1 MRNVRHTCHRLTE
14 EYTLTIKATLL
25 ASLVLVGFACGG
37 DVPNERPVTADDSE
51 PYVLARGE
59 GEVLV
64 DSKGRTTIIK
74 VSPQT
79 GSRLLAMGTQDMP
92 PGSGI
97 LVHKHD
103 RTEEI
108 LYVSDGTGTVIL
120 GDEQI
125 QVEKDTT
132 IWVPPGTWHG
142 VENPHDHMHIL
153 WFVTPPG
160 LDDVFRGMFWHPGED
175 EKQLTPEE
183 IAEIGRLHDSVA
195 RP

>member
-1 MRNVRHTCHRLTE
+1 MKFNCLLLVFALGSCSQSTLE
-14 EYTLTIKATLL
+14 ETRVA
-25 ASLVLVGFACGG
+25 G
-37 DVPNERPVTADDSE
+37 EQDST
-51 PYVLARGE
+51 PYILRRDE

-64 DSKGRTTIIK
+64 DSRGRTNIIK

-92 PGSGI
+92 PGSNV

-108 LYVSDGTGTVIL
+108 LYVTDGTGTLIL
-120 GDEQI
+120 GDEKL

-132 IWVPPGTWHG
+132 IWIPPGTWHG
-142 VENPHDHMHIL
+142 IENPDDHMHIL

-160 LDDVFRGMFWHPGED
+160 LDDFFRGIAWPPGE
-175 EKQLTPEE
+175 EPKQLTAEE
-183 IAEIGRLHDSVA
+183 LAELEQLHDSQA